1 MFRKNV
7 ILNFILIAGLCAMML
22 QFYGCSGMIKANH
35 LIAQE
40 KYDEAIPFLQE
51 QIAEHP
57 DSVQAKNRLGFA
69 YLKTG
74 RMDEAIQEFE
84 DVLKL
89 SPGEPEAVLYLGMAY
104 LNKEEL
110 DKAVDTWQGYRNE
123 KAPLVEEEINRL
135 MTILLIAQSQHSAK
149 TAIAQESQLN
159 AKKAMANSIAVC
171 YFNDLSADKS
181 LGAFQ
186 KGLAAMVTTD
196 LSKLGKFQ
204 VVERL
209 RLQALLQEMK
219 LGQTGIVDP
228 STAPRIGKLLG
239 TETLVTGNL
248 SLGSIR
254 VVTSLSSSSREKVV
268 GSANIRVAQED
279 FYNLPGQIIQNCA
292 DILGIKLTAME
303 QKAIQ
308 VPHTKAYKAFI
319 HYGQAI
325 DALDAGKWQDAK
337 NFFEM
342 ALKADPNFDLAKT
355 GSDSCPGPSAPSV
368 NAISAMTVSNI
379 AQQANVSVSTAEQ
392 AQESAN
398 AESSGAGGFGGSDS
412 DGGGG
417 GSY

>member
-1 MFRKNV
+1 MFRKNIV
-7 ILNFILIAGLCAMML
+7 LNFILIAGLCAMML
-22 QFYGCSGMIKANH
+22 QFYGCSGMMKANH

-40 KYDEAIPFLQE
+40 KYDEAIPVLKE
-51 QIAEHP
+51 QIAENP

-84 DVLKL
+84 EVLNL

-110 DKAVDTWQGYRNE
+110 DKAIDTWQGYRND

-135 MTILLIAQSQHSAK
+135 MTILLIAQSQQSAK
-149 TAIAQESQLN
+149 TAIAQESQLS
-159 AKKAMANSIAVC
+159 AKKADANSIAVC

-196 LSKLGKFQ
+196 LSKLGKFK

-292 DILGIKLTAME
+292 DILGIKLNAME
-303 QKAIQ
+303 QKAIH
-308 VPHTKAYKAFI
+308 VPHTKVYKAFI

-342 ALKADPNFDLAKT
+342 ALKADPNFDLAKM
-355 GSDSCPGPSAPSV
+355 GSDSCPGPAAPGV

-379 AQQANVSVSTAEQ
+379 AQQAATSVSTAEE

-398 AESSGAGGFGGSDS
+398 SEASGSGGFGSSDS

-417 GSY
+417 SY